1 MRRVREMQRI
11 ANSRVNA
18 QPASP
23 PPSEQ
28 TAPSR
33 EKSAAPTAPA
43 EKTPASSAPSNQ
55 NASSAGV
62 TDLLGGILSRLGL
75 EQDRLIILLLL
86 IVLMK
91 EGTDQKLLLALC
103 YLLL

>member
-23 PPSEQ
+23 PPNGQ

-33 EKSAAPTAPA
+33 EKNAAPA
-43 EKTPASSAPSNQ
+43 EPAEKAPASSAPTPQ
-55 NASSAGV
+55 KASSAGEN
-62 TDLLGGILSRLGL
+62 DLLGGILSRLGL
-75 EQDRLIILLLL
+75 EQDRLLILLLL